1 MKIIG
6 AHIFDYDAT
15 FRGTLTGNITGNA
28 DTVTTNANLTGHVTS
43 VGNAAVLGSFTTAQ
57 LNSAISD
64 GSINIDQTNVS
75 GTAATVTG
83 AAQTNITSVGTL
95 TAVTVSGN
103 INANGNIVGDDG
115 TNITNIASV
124 SCDNIYFDGDG
135 ATGIEMGANDV
146 SIVDSDGNK
155 NTTFTNDTLEVG
167 VDSTIKIIFNNLPTS
182 NPGVTGQLW
191 NNSGVLNISG

>member
-1 MKIIG
+1 MAKYIPNNSIISPVV
-6 AHIFDYDAT
+6 
-15 FRGTLTGNITGNA
+15 NA

-95 TAVTVSGN
+95 TTLRVSGN
-103 INANGNIVGDDG
+103 VLL
-115 TNITNIASV
+115 TS
-124 SCDNIYFDGDG
+124 
-135 ATGIEMGANDV
+135 
-146 SIVDSDGNK
+146 
-155 NTTFTNDTLEVG
+155 
-167 VDSTIKIIFNNLPTS
+167 LPTS
-182 NPGVTGQLW
+182 NPESNGRLW
-191 NNSGVLNISG
+191 NNNGVINISTG

>member
-1 MKIIG
+1 MAKYIPNNSTISPVV
-6 AHIFDYDAT
+6 
-15 FRGTLTGNITGNA
+15 NA

-43 VGNAAVLGSFTTAQ
+43 VGNAAVLGSFTVAQ
-57 LNSAISD
+57 LSTAISNATLS
-64 GSINIDQTNVS
+64 GNNTGDQTNVS